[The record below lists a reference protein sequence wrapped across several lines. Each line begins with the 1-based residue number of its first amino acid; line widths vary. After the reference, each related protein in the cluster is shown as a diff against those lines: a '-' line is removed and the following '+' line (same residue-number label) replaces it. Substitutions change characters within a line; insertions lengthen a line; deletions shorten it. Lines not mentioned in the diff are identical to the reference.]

1 MLHSKMQ
8 VLSTCMHRSHVIFK
22 YVQSVSFF
30 ATSKHLMFGFR
41 SAKSSSRDYHPFCL
55 VTLDS
60 HDEVVDHIGG
70 SNCSCSTAECQHAE
84 CQHQLQDERLPSSWR
99 IPPWVVQ
106 RCEFQGQVSRLLSC
120 RCSRVASGKQHHRAV
135 ARSFKLSGG
144 CVTWMDH
151 RWMVL
156 EVHSVGS
163 WRVVSSLSEQVGT
176 GVHETDPWKCVGCE
190 PDRSAG
196 SIGSLGNFCGDS
208 TQHWTKLGVGSP
220 TFSHQS
226 WGERCCLCSDGG
238 ASGTLQCANHGHG
251 PSTHHHY

>member
-1 MLHSKMQ
+1 MFFVDVVMYD
-8 VLSTCMHRSHVIFK
+8 TCEPC
-22 YVQSVSFF
+22 
-30 ATSKHLMFGFR
+30 LFGFR

-135 ARSFKLSGG
+135 CQILQAVRWLCHLNGSSPDGLGSTFSWLLESRILSQWTSRNRRSWNWSVEVCWMWTRSECRLHR
-144 CVTWMDH
+144 VTGETFVVTPPNTERSLELDH
-151 RWMVL
+151 R
-156 EVHSVGS
+156 
-163 WRVVSSLSEQVGT
+163 LSAI
-176 GVHETDPWKCVGCE
+176 K
-190 PDRSAG
+190 AG
-196 SIGSLGNFCGDS
+196 
-208 TQHWTKLGVGSP
+208 
-220 TFSHQS
+220 
-226 WGERCCLCSDGG
+226 GERCCLCSDGG